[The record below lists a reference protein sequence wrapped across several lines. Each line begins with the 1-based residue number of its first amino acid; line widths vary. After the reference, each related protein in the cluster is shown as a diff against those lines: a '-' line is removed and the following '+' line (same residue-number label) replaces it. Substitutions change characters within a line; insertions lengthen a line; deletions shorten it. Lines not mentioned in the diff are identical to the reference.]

1 MLTDLGP
8 VQTPPRCL
16 TQVMRRPKSPH
27 PDPRRITA
35 SPDGT
40 RCAVPLVRF
49 CVVAFA
55 RSRVNARRRQ
65 RGRALHRSQRRWT
78 AKARCQVS
86 CTQLARHTL
95 ATVTFSAPGTRAP
108 VSQFQRREAAPRAHS
123 PSRVESRS
131 HRHVY
136 CNPCR
141 SQRIIDAAVG
151 APAISRLLG
160 ALRTVSA
167 SLTRRRA
174 CLPISQLAL

>member
-1 MLTDLGP
+1 MTQVIWVDLKSMLTDLGP

-131 HRHVY
+131 HRHM
-136 CNPCR
+136 
-141 SQRIIDAAVG
+141 STATHAAHSGSSTPLLVHL
-151 APAISRLLG
+151 PSRASSAHF
-160 ALRTVSA
+160 AL
-167 SLTRRRA
+167 
-174 CLPISQLAL
+174 